1 MTSHTFVGWQ
11 LSETLID
18 HEQLRDFVI
27 ALMKKLGAPEDT
39 SICVA
44 DNLVTSNLRGIDSH
58 GVGRLK
64 RYVTGIR
71 EGYIVP
77 DAKVDTVIENAV
89 LANVNGNHALGQAV
103 GVYSMSLAIHKAL
116 SEGIG
121 VVTAF
126 NSNHYGFAGY
136 YAMMALDQGF
146 IGISM
151 TNSEPLVVP
160 TFGRN
165 AKLGTNPIAMA
176 VPASENN
183 SWVMDQATSVVPSGK
198 LQVYERAGE
207 EIPEGWATDETGHS
221 TTDPT
226 RVLQNLY
233 GGTGEGGIL
242 PLGGEGEI
250 HGGHK
255 GYGFATMVDIL
266 CGVLS
271 GANYADDVVWS
282 IDNGIKHPNVGHFF
296 LAMDPSFFGDL
307 ENFKSRM
314 DDMIERLH
322 QSEKADGETRIFV
335 HGEKEFEEH
344 ERREKTG
351 IPLDAR
357 TIESL
362 EQFAEEFNIDL
373 EFKE

>member
-1 MTSHTFVGWQ
+1 MSNI
-11 LSETLID
+11 LI
-18 HEQLRDFVI
+18 HHQALRDFVEGV
-27 ALMKKLGAPEDT
+27 MKQLGAPEDP
-39 SICVA
+39 SLYVA

-64 RYVTGIR
+64 RYVSGIR

-77 DAKVDTVIENAV
+77 DAEVDTVTENAV
-89 LANVNGNHALGQAV
+89 LANVNGNHTLGQAV
-103 GVYSMSLAIHKAL
+103 GVYGMSLAIQKAL

-121 VVTAF
+121 LVTAF

-136 YAMMALDQGF
+136 YAMMALDQDL

-176 VPASENN
+176 VPTSKNQP
-183 SWVMDQATSVVPSGK
+183 WVMDQATSVVPSGK

-207 EIPEGWATDETGHS
+207 KIPEGWATDEKGRS
-221 TTDPT
+221 TTDPS
-226 RVLQNLY
+226 RILKNLY
-233 GGTGEGGIL
+233 GGTGEGGIF

-255 GYGFATMVDIL
+255 GYGFAVMVDIL

-271 GANYADDVVWS
+271 GANYANDVVWS
-282 IDNGIKHPNVGHFF
+282 TDDGTQHPRVGHFF
-296 LAMDPSFFGDL
+296 MALDPSFFGDL
-307 ENFKSRM
+307 DGFKDKM
-314 DDMIERLH
+314 DAMIDRLH
-322 QSEKADGETRIFV
+322 LSEKAEGETRIFV
-335 HGEKEFEEH
+335 HGEKEFEEQ
-344 ERREKTG
+344 ERREKNG
-351 IPLDAR
+351 IPLDER
-357 TIESL
+357 TFESL
-362 EQFAEEFNIDL
+362 RGFSEEFNIAL
-373 EFKE
+373 EFMD